1 MKTRPPCLLP
11 CFLLVSSLPL
21 AALDNNNNQQSDVWE
36 MAWGAIGLPAGEDAD
51 GDGFS
56 NAAESA
62 AGTDPLGPLDFPVLE
77 VEPDAGA
84 WRFFWHSVAGKHY
97 TLEASE
103 GLSAGSWTG
112 LTDPVT
118 GSGGGEEM
126 SLISG
131 KSRRL
136 FRLSVADQDSDADG
150 FSDADELL
158 TGFDPATNRT
168 GRYAQLDGV
177 RLAAGLT
184 AANVITVSV
193 YDDTAAERWPDP
205 VLFAVRRSGGLQP
218 LTVNFSLTGTASRGS
233 DYTTLTGNSVR
244 FAPGQ
249 REVFV
254 EATPVADADDTETEE
269 SIVLTVL
276 PGSGYTAGAQN
287 SATAVLLNQTGA
299 SGPSA
304 KEAARFLIQAA
315 FGPDQDSDA
324 DGDQIPEN
332 VEEVMA
338 LGFDAWLTDQFTR
351 PVGRLQPFVEW
362 AEANEQAL
370 QIYNDTKQDAWWN
383 RAMGVPKLRPDAPAS
398 QLPDPL
404 RQRIGYCLSQIFVI
418 SDRMEDIG
426 VDPVGMSNYYDLLL
440 THAFGNF
447 RDLLHDVSL
456 HPCMGMYLSH
466 LGNQKANPATNRF
479 PDENYAREIM
489 QLFSIG
495 LWELHEDG
503 TRKLDAQGQPMAT
516 YTNADITELARVFT
530 GLAFGGTNENF
541 GLHPRDFTVPM
552 KAWDAE
558 HDLAPKRLIGGVM
571 TPARTASPGNTGTA
585 TMADVNM
592 AVDHLFNHPNVG
604 PFIGRLLIQRL
615 MTSNP
620 SPAYV
625 GRVAAAFANNG
636 QGVRGDMKAFIR
648 AILMDPEARS
658 YAMMLD
664 PEFGKLREPFLRCVN
679 LARAFNA
686 TSPSGW
692 YYLDAFMLDHVQEP
706 MKAPSVFN
714 YYLPNYAPPGVL
726 VDEGLVA
733 PEFQIINASSATMA
747 PNYFWQAITGGLH
760 RWGTGNAN
768 YNTTLNLT
776 QEMLM
781 NVPASAL
788 NDPSPNV
795 APLDPDALLRRLD
808 LVLTGGTLS
817 AQQFQII
824 REGMLRITSGW
835 EWPKTRLKL
844 AIYLIVT
851 SPDFCVLR

>member
-1 MKTRPPCLLP
+1 MKSRPAF
-11 CFLLVSSLPL
+11 FLLSALSTVPL
-21 AALDNNNNQQSDVWE
+21 WALDTNSNQQSDIWE
-36 MAWGAIGLPAGEDAD
+36 MAWGAVGLPAADDAD

-62 AGTDPLGPLDFPVLE
+62 AGTNPLAALDFPALE
-77 VEPDAGA
+77 IEREAPAVF
-84 WRFFWHSVAGKHY
+84 RFQWHGVAGKRY
-97 TLEASE
+97 TLLGSESLLAESWSGVAS
-103 GLSAGSWTG
+103 GI
-112 LTDPVT
+112 
-118 GSGGGEEM
+118 SGRGTGEE
-126 SLISG
+126 LVLASG
-131 KSRRL
+131 KARRF
-136 FRLSVADQDSDADG
+136 FRMNIADQDTDGDG
-150 FSDADELL
+150 FSDADERLV
-158 TGFDPATNRT
+158 GFDPETDRT
-168 GRYAQLDGV
+168 GRYAQLDAT
-177 RLAAGLT
+177 RIAAGLS
-184 AANVITVSV
+184 AASVITVSV

-205 VLFAVRRSGGLQP
+205 VLFTVRRNGGLQP
-218 LTVNFSLTGTASRGS
+218 LTVNFSLTGTAARGT
-233 DYTTLTGNSVR
+233 DYTTITGNTVH

-249 REVFV
+249 REVFL
-254 EATPVADADDTETEE
+254 EAVPVPDAEDAEPAET
-269 SIVLTVL
+269 IVLTAL
-276 PGSGYTAGAQN
+276 AGSGYQVGAQITAA
-287 SATAVLLNQTGA
+287 ATLLNQPAA

-315 FGPDQDSDA
+315 FGPDQDSEA

-332 VEEVMA
+332 VEELMTW
-338 LGFDAWLTDQFTR
+338 GFDAWLNDQFTR

-383 RAMGVPKLRPDAPAS
+383 RAMGVPRLRPDAAAT

-426 VDPVGMSNYYDLLL
+426 VDPVGMSNYYDMLL

-447 RDLLHDVSL
+447 RDLLRNVSL

-495 LWELHEDG
+495 LWELNQDG
-503 TRKLDAQGQPMAT
+503 TRKLDTQGQPIPT

-530 GLAFGGTNENF
+530 GLAFGGTNVNF

-558 HDLAPKRLIGGVM
+558 HDLEPKRLVGGVM

-585 TMADVNM
+585 TMADVEM
-592 AVDHLFNHPNVG
+592 AVDHLFHHPNVG

-615 MTSNP
+615 VTSNP

-625 GRVAAAFANNG
+625 GRASAAFADNG

-658 YAMMLD
+658 YAMMND
-664 PEFGKLREPFLRCVN
+664 PKFGKLREPFLRCVN

-692 YYLDAFMLDHVQEP
+692 YYLDAFTLDHVQEP

-726 VDEGLVA
+726 VEEGLVA

-781 NVPASAL
+781 NVPASAV
-788 NDPSPNV
+788 NDPSPSV

-824 REGMLRITSGW
+824 REGMVRITSGW
-835 EWPKTRLKL
+835 DWPKTRLKL
-844 AIYLIVT
+844 GIYLIVT